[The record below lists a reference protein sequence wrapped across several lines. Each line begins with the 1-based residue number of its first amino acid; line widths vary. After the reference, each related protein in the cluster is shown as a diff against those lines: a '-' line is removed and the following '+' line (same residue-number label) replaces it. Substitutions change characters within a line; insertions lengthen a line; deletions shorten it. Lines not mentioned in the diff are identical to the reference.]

1 MASCKIRNLQKLV
14 TQHYVACI
22 NIYKVSLQIN
32 IRLLISHSPV
42 SNNNK
47 KKSFYKIPTLW
58 KNEYQIFFV
67 KNYKLHLTQTT
78 LMIIVMLTFVLYRW
92 PSWISYPH
100 QEYILCKGPF
110 KDPSCTNIF
119 CAYSFCSFK
128 EKLFIHFPIQ
138 C

>member
-1 MASCKIRNLQKLV
+1 MTFNYNLKN
-14 TQHYVACI
+14 YVE
-22 NIYKVSLQIN
+22 VSLQIN

-78 LMIIVMLTFVLYRW
+78 LMIIEWILTILFM
-92 PSWISYPH
+92 WI
-100 QEYILCKGPF
+100 
-110 KDPSCTNIF
+110 
-119 CAYSFCSFK
+119 
-128 EKLFIHFPIQ
+128 
-138 C
+138 